1 MATLPATITPAMARR
16 IEIWPT
22 DRLVP
27 YARNARTH
35 SAEQI
40 AQIAASILEFGFT
53 NPILVDSM
61 DGIIAGHGRL
71 LAARKLGL
79 AEVPVVVLDH
89 LSETQRRAYILAD
102 NKLAMNAGWDEK
114 MLASELRELETDGTD
129 LALIGFSDEE
139 LEALLEDGD
148 APPEDVTDEVP
159 EPPAQPVTQ
168 PGDVWLI
175 GAHRLICG
183 DCRDGDTDSRAVRRC
198 AGQRGRDLAT
208 LRNAA
213 RVRRHRAASSRFVRM
228 STSRGSARSRPE
240 SSRFWRP
247 MAPTSS
253 TSRSTPTT
261 GNATCT

>member
-1 MATLPATITPAMARR
+1 MARR

-71 LAARKLGL
+71 RLLAIGL

-102 NKLAMNAGWDEK
+102 NKLAMNADG
-114 MLASELRELETDGTD
+114 RENARQRTARTRNSGRGPRAHWL
-129 LALIGFSDEE
+129 SDEE

-148 APPEDVTDEVP
+148 APPEDVTDESP
-159 EPPAQPVTQ
+159 NRPPSRTQ
-168 PGDVWLI
+168 PGDVVVDRS
-175 GAHRLICG
+175 HRLICG
-183 DCRDGDTDSRAVRRC
+183 DCREAEPF
-198 AGQRGRDLAT
+198 
-208 LRNAA
+208 A
-213 RVRRHRAASSRFVRM
+213 RYS
-228 STSRGSARSRPE
+228 
-240 SSRFWRP
+240 P
-247 MAPTSS
+247 MRWPTWS
-253 TSRSTPTT
+253 
-261 GNATCT
+261 